1 MTAVRVPIQDKTWQE
16 MKSAFSLRTVLGSA
30 MPCDAQRRLEVL
42 RFDTAIERR
51 PVAQG
56 ELAREHAAGDAAA
69 GADVD
74 ESAGD
79 DRTGHAA
86 EHDDVTGENVAGH
99 RRRHCHG
106 DRLAVAPHRPVD
118 AALDDEIVCALDLA
132 AHHDAVADQPHA
144 DIVAHGADVSRR
156 LRR

>member
-1 MTAVRVPIQDKTWQE
+1 MV
-16 MKSAFSLRTVLGSA
+16 GSA
-30 MPCDAQRRLEVL
+30 MPRDAQRRFEVL
-42 RFDTAIERR
+42 RLYAAIERR

-56 ELAREHAAGDAAA
+56 KPAREHAAGDVTA
-69 GADVD
+69 GTDVD

-79 DRTGHAA
+79 DRAGHAA
-86 EHDDVTGENVAGH
+86 EHNDVTGEDVAGH
-99 RRRHCHG
+99 GRRHRHG

-118 AALDDEIVCALDLA
+118 AALDDEIVCALNLA